1 MLLTAE
7 ISLYPFD
14 PEYTL
19 PIKAYIEKLNQYDG
33 IQVQTFPTATII
45 MGEYE
50 VVMAVI
56 NDSIKWSYENFGR
69 GVFVTKFVP
78 DYQALK

>member
-7 ISLYPFD
+7 ITLYPFN
-14 PEYTL
+14 PEFKV
-19 PIKAYIEKLNQYDG
+19 PIKAYIEKLNQYEG

-45 MGEYE
+45 MGDYD

-56 NDSIKWSYENFGR
+56 KDSIRWGFENYGR
-69 GVFVTKFVP
+69 GVFITKFVP
-78 DYQALK
+78 DYQAL